1 MKQVEEYYDTQSL
14 QIQEAKKWIRTRFI
28 SEVDISTLPLVWAV
42 AWSQALTELGTDFGA
57 IVSARVEGEK

>member
-14 QIQEAKKWIRTRFI
+14 QIEEAKKWIRTRFI

-42 AWSQALTELGTDFGA
+42 AWSQAMTELGAEFDV
-57 IVSARVEGEK
+57 IVSARLGEK